1 MHEQLRDRI
10 LRKLESLND
19 ERAYQVLD
27 YLEFLESK
35 YAQRSAPTNI
45 FAKLKEKAE
54 DTLRAGKFSAETIG
68 STLGA
73 MDSAQKIV
81 KGIVAAGGAVVEEAA
96 KAAGVGPKS
105 GTPPA
110 SPGGEGK

>member
-1 MHEQLRDRI
+1 
-10 LRKLESLND
+10 
-19 ERAYQVLD
+19 
-27 YLEFLESK
+27 
-35 YAQRSAPTNI
+35 
-45 FAKLKEKAE
+45 
-54 DTLRAGKFSAETIG
+54 
-68 STLGA
+68 